1 MVAPD
6 IDAVEVLQDDEN
18 FLVEKIIYKNN
29 KAVRKTLKDSTPKRR
44 RETFKNDAVGIM
56 QFKNLSQTIPNLNF
70 RVPNIYQT
78 TDSCL
83 VSEYFEGK
91 TLLDIIGTGQGIDFL
106 KKIADI
112 LIAIDKI
119 SPIEMPEQDHESAT
133 YKNITKR
140 MDIWLESPIS
150 AGLISEQDAQNAYN
164 TINKYGSHLSP
175 KYAHGD
181 LNPLEHC
188 FLDNNGTICFID
200 FENYSAIKP
209 RYYDAAYC
217 FIRVYSQLSQHG
229 LAGQFLDYFI
239 QHCDTFHRADM
250 IVVLTQRSVG
260 LCFDAINDKKE
271 GIDYTQKAKK
281 LLDLCI
287 QEDLEAIL
295 KL

>member
-1 MVAPD
+1 MAAPGID
-6 IDAVEVLQDDEN
+6 IIEVLQDDEN
-18 FLVEKIIYKNN
+18 FLVEKIIHKNN
-29 KAVRKTLKDSTPKRR
+29 KAIRKTVKDSTPKRR
-44 RETFKNDAVGIM
+44 RETFKNDPIGITE
-56 QFKNLSQTIPNLNF
+56 FKKLSKTVKKIKF
-70 RVPNIYQT
+70 RVPKIYKAT
-78 TDSCL
+78 NTCL
-83 VSEYFEGK
+83 ISEYFEYK
-91 TLLDIIGTGQGIDFL
+91 TLRDLLGTGREFDFL

-112 LIAIDKI
+112 LAEIDKVI
-119 SPIEMPEQDHESAT
+119 PVETQEQDHESAT

-140 MDIWLESPIS
+140 MDTWLETAMS
-150 AGLISEQDAQNAYN
+150 ASLISENDAQNAYN
-164 TINKYGSHLSP
+164 TINKYGSHISP

-188 FLDNNGTICFID
+188 FVDDHGVLCFID

-217 FIRVYSQLSQHG
+217 FIRVYSQANQDG

-239 QHCDTFHRADM
+239 QRCEAFNRADM
-250 IVVLTQRSVG
+250 IAVLTQRSVG
-260 LCFDAINDKKE
+260 LCFDAINDQKE
-271 GIDYTQKAKK
+271 GIDYTQKSKK